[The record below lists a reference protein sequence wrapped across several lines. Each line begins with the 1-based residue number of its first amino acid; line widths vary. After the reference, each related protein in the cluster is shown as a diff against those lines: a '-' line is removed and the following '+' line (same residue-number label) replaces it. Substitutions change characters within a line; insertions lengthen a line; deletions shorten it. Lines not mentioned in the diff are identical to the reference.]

1 MVELVK
7 KIKKI
12 DKVGQ
17 QPDWLTKM
25 DEKLPLESIEELS
38 EIEED
43 PKPSLTKI
51 NSMFDYSRKVRRQM
65 FNQRL
70 GIKDIPE
77 E

>member
-43 PKPSLTKI
+43 PKPSLTKL

-65 FNQRL
+65 FN
-70 GIKDIPE
+70 
-77 E
+77 

>member
-1 MVELVK
+1 
-7 KIKKI
+7 
-12 DKVGQ
+12 
-17 QPDWLTKM
+17 M

-70 GIKDIPE
+70 GIKDTPE